1 MKISQLRN
9 LNQEELL
16 AKERSLREELS
27 KLNQQRYAG
36 RIDKP
41 HMYSL
46 IRKDIAR
53 IQTILNEKK
62 QNPKNQTTQ

>member
-9 LNQEELL
+9 LNQEELS
-16 AKERSLREELS
+16 AKERNLREELA

-41 HMYSL
+41 HMYSS
-46 IRKDIAR
+46 IRRDIAR

-62 QNPKNQTTQ
+62 TKT

>member
-16 AKERSLREELS
+16 AKERSLRQDLA

-46 IRKDIAR
+46 IRRDIAR
-53 IQTILNEKK
+53 IQTIINEKK
-62 QNPKNQTTQ
+62 QNPKG

>member
-16 AKERSLREELS
+16 AKERNLKEELA

-46 IRKDIAR
+46 LRKDIAR
-53 IQTILNEKK
+53 IRTIINEKK
-62 QNPKNQTTQ
+62 QNPKVEAAQ

>member
-9 LNQEELL
+9 LNQVELL
-16 AKERSLREELS
+16 AKERSLREELA
-27 KLNQQRYAG
+27 KLSQARFAG

-41 HMYSL
+41 HMYSS

-62 QNPKNQTTQ
+62 PKS